1 MKLRNDATRL
11 LPRFERKA
19 QFHYETRLAGWRPVS
34 IIPALRARAGSA
46 PDVRMAIWSRCR
58 QAICVCVCVCVN
70 RVEYLPRGTGV
81 NAVAGI

>member
-58 QAICVCVCVCVN
+58 QAVYESRRIFA
-70 RVEYLPRGTGV
+70 PGAGV